1 MKEKRAARD
10 QRAERARFEA
20 LAHVVAEPLHRYL
33 LRRAD
38 PDQVDDVLSD
48 TLLVLWRRI
57 EDVPGLEPEPAVPA
71 GHFPDPDAV
80 LPWCYG
86 VARGCLA
93 NARRAERR
101 RRSLLE
107 RLTWTASTASTA
119 TGVARSDADHSD
131 LHSALAQLRPLDREI
146 VLLWAYEELTPGR
159 IAEVTGLS
167 ANAVSIRLH
176 RAKKKLAARLERKTG
191 PRPGHETDE
200 GTGIRTGN
208 GTRKGRSSR

>member
-1 MKEKRAARD
+1 MTEKRAARD
-10 QRAERARFEA
+10 QRARFEA
-20 LAHVVAEPLHRYL
+20 LARVVTVPLHRYL

-38 PDQVDDVLSD
+38 PDQVDDILSE

-57 EDVPGLEPEPAVPA
+57 GDVPGLDPERIPE
-71 GHFPDPDAV
+71 PDPDAV

-93 NARRAERR
+93 NARRADRR

-107 RLTWTASTASTA
+107 RLTWTAAGA
-119 TGVARSDADHSD
+119 APETGDADHTA
-131 LHSALAQLRPLDREI
+131 LHAALAQLRALDREI
-146 VLLWAYEELTPGR
+146 VQLWAYEELTPSR

-191 PRPGHETDE
+191 ARTGHETDE
-200 GTGIRTGN
+200 GQGTGIGN
-208 GTRKGRSSR
+208 GGSSR

>member
-1 MKEKRAARD
+1 MTEKRAARD
-10 QRAERARFEA
+10 QRARFEA
-20 LAHVVAEPLHRYL
+20 LARVVTVPLHRYL

-38 PDQVDDVLSD
+38 PDQVDDILSE

-57 EDVPGLEPEPAVPA
+57 GDVPGLDPERIPE
-71 GHFPDPDAV
+71 PDPDAV

-93 NARRAERR
+93 NARRADRR

-107 RLTWTASTASTA
+107 RLTWTAAGA
-119 TGVARSDADHSD
+119 ARETGDADHTA
-131 LHSALAQLRPLDREI
+131 LHAALAQLRALDREI
-146 VLLWAYEELTPGR
+146 VQLWAYEELTPSR

-191 PRPGHETDE
+191 ARPGHETDE
-200 GTGIRTGN
+200 GQGTGIGN
-208 GTRKGRSSR
+208 GGSSR

>member
-1 MKEKRAARD
+1 MTETEQRAAGD
-10 QRAERARFEA
+10 QRARFEA
-20 LAHVVAEPLHRYL
+20 LAHVVTEPLHRYL

-38 PDQVDDVLSD
+38 PDQVDDVLSE

-57 EDVPGLEPEPAVPA
+57 GDVPGLGPDPVPRER
-71 GHFPDPDAV
+71 PDPDAV

-93 NARRAERR
+93 NARRSDRR

-107 RLTWTASTASTA
+107 RLTWTARTPAGDTTDPDHTA
-119 TGVARSDADHSD
+119 
-131 LHSALAQLRPLDREI
+131 LHAALAQLRALDREVI
-146 VLLWAYEELTPGR
+146 LLWAYEELPPSR

-176 RAKKKLAARLERKTG
+176 RAKKKLAAQLERKTG
-191 PRPGHETDE
+191 PHPGHETDE
-200 GTGIRTGN
+200 GQETGN
-208 GTRKGRSSR
+208 GRSSR

>member
-1 MKEKRAARD
+1 MTEKRAARD
-10 QRAERARFEA
+10 QRARFEA
-20 LAHVVAEPLHRYL
+20 LARVVTVPLHRYL

-38 PDQVDDVLSD
+38 PDQVDDILSE

-57 EDVPGLEPEPAVPA
+57 GDIPGLDPERIPE
-71 GHFPDPDAV
+71 PDPDAV

-93 NARRAERR
+93 NARRADRR

-107 RLTWTASTASTA
+107 RLTWTAAGA
-119 TGVARSDADHSD
+119 ARETGDADHTA
-131 LHSALAQLRPLDREI
+131 LHEALAQLRALDREI
-146 VLLWAYEELTPGR
+146 VQLWAYEELTPSR

-191 PRPGHETDE
+191 ARPGHETDE
-200 GTGIRTGN
+200 GQGTGIGN
-208 GTRKGRSSR
+208 GGSSR

>member
-1 MKEKRAARD
+1 MTEKRAARD
-10 QRAERARFEA
+10 QRARFEA
-20 LAHVVAEPLHRYL
+20 LARVVAEPLHRYL

-38 PDQVDDVLSD
+38 PDQVDDILSE

-57 EDVPGLEPEPAVPA
+57 EDVPGLQAPEHVPD
-71 GHFPDPDAV
+71 PDPDAV

-93 NARRAERR
+93 NARRADRR

-107 RLTWTASTASTA
+107 RLTWTAAGTARE
-119 TGVARSDADHSD
+119 TGDADHTA
-131 LHSALAQLRPLDREI
+131 LHAALAQLRALDREV
-146 VLLWAYEELTPGR
+146 VLLWAYEELTPSR

-176 RAKKKLAARLERKTG
+176 RAKKRLAAQLERKTG
-191 PRPGHETDE
+191 PHPGHETDE
-200 GTGIRTGN
+200 GQGTGTGN
-208 GTRKGRSSR
+208 GNGRSSR

>member
-1 MKEKRAARD
+1 MTETEQRDARD
-10 QRAERARFEA
+10 QRARFEA
-20 LAHVVAEPLHRYL
+20 LAHVVTEPLHRYL

-38 PDQVDDVLSD
+38 PDQVDDILSE

-57 EDVPGLEPEPAVPA
+57 EDVPGLQAPEHVPDPD
-71 GHFPDPDAV
+71 PDPDAV

-93 NARRAERR
+93 NARRADRR

-107 RLTWTASTASTA
+107 RLTWTAAGTARE
-119 TGVARSDADHSD
+119 TGDADHTA
-131 LHSALAQLRPLDREI
+131 LHAALAQLRALDREV
-146 VLLWAYEELTPGR
+146 VLLWAYEELTPSR

-176 RAKKKLAARLERKTG
+176 RAKKRLAAQLERKTG
-191 PRPGHETDE
+191 PHPGHETDE
-200 GTGIRTGN
+200 GQGTGTGN
-208 GTRKGRSSR
+208 GNGRSSR

>member
-1 MKEKRAARD
+1 MTEKRAARD
-10 QRAERARFEA
+10 QRARFEA
-20 LAHVVAEPLHRYL
+20 LARVVTEPLHRYL

-38 PDQVDDVLSD
+38 PDQVDDILSE

-57 EDVPGLEPEPAVPA
+57 GDVPGLEPERI
-71 GHFPDPDAV
+71 PDPDAV

-93 NARRAERR
+93 NARRADRR

-107 RLTWTASTASTA
+107 RLTWTAAGTARE
-119 TGVARSDADHSD
+119 TGDADHTA
-131 LHSALAQLRPLDREI
+131 LHAALAQLRALDREI
-146 VLLWAYEELTPGR
+146 VQLWAYEELTPGR

-191 PRPGHETDE
+191 ARPGHETDE
-200 GTGIRTGN
+200 GQGREETAGTEGN
-208 GTRKGRSSR
+208 GRSSR

>member
-1 MKEKRAARD
+1 MTETEQRATRD
-10 QRAERARFEA
+10 QRARFEA
-20 LAHVVAEPLHRYL
+20 LARVVAEPLHRYL
-33 LRRAD
+33 LRRAE
-38 PDQVDDVLSD
+38 PDQVDDVLAE

-57 EDVPGLEPEPAVPA
+57 EDVPGLATEHAPVLV
-71 GHFPDPDAV
+71 PDPDAV

-93 NARRAERR
+93 NARRADRR

-107 RLTWTASTASTA
+107 RLTWTAAGSARE
-119 TGVARSDADHSD
+119 TGDADHTA
-131 LHSALAQLRPLDREI
+131 LHTALAQLRPLDREI
-146 VLLWAYEELTPGR
+146 VQLWAYEELTPSR

-191 PRPGHETDE
+191 PGAGHETGE
-200 GTGIRTGN
+200 GQGSEES
-208 GTRKGRSSR
+208 GRSSR